1 MRIDPKT
8 GELWTMTD
16 STKTEREVL
25 VLRSTA
31 DGYVTYLLAH
41 GGQKGACNVDFMGR
55 TGTVYVDPRKI
66 VFTHTANL
74 EEKIR
79 AIPDSKMDKVRSIIR
94 QHLLLPAAEETD
106 DLKARLSAA
115 ERSVIGMSERI
126 KELTAQRDA
135 YKDAMDRLIDKL
147 PGQVAPAE
155 PEPPKEP
162 DKPAMPKV
170 GSPEY
175 REMKKRENMAR
186 LLPKQAYIGVKIDR
200 YKMSYAMAGRLLDV
214 AGNTVTAWANGVYRA
229 DWKKLDRIFPGIEK
243 EAEEWAKNQE
253 EKK

>member
-1 MRIDPKT
+1 MRIDPRP
-8 GELWTMTD
+8 GELWIYED
-16 STKTEREVL
+16 SSKIEREVL
-25 VLRSTA
+25 VLRATA
-31 DGYVTYLLAH
+31 DGYVSYLVCH
-41 GGQKGACNVDFMGR
+41 PNKKGACNVDFMGR

-135 YKDAMDRLIDKL
+135 YKDTVDRLIDKL
-147 PGQVAPAE
+147 PGQTAPE
-155 PEPPKEP
+155 PEVPEP
-162 DKPAMPKV
+162 LSKIERNRLIVQENQKKYGLKQSYIAVKLKSVGMKQVTLDRLIGRSDGCVAHWVRVDSKV
-170 GSPEY
+170 H
-175 REMKKRENMAR
+175 
-186 LLPKQAYIGVKIDR
+186 
-200 YKMSYAMAGRLLDV
+200 
-214 AGNTVTAWANGVYRA
+214 WAV
-229 DWKKLDRIFPGIEK
+229 LERIFPGIEK

-253 EKK
+253 EEKKNELLR

>member
-1 MRIDPKT
+1 MRIDPRP
-8 GELWTMTD
+8 GELWIYED
-16 STKTEREVL
+16 SSKIEREVL
-25 VLRSTA
+25 VLRATA
-31 DGYVTYLLAH
+31 DGYVSYLVCH
-41 GGQKGACNVDFMGR
+41 PNKKGACNVDFMGR

-135 YKDAMDRLIDKL
+135 YKDTVDRRIDKL
-147 PGQVAPAE
+147 PGQTAPE
-155 PEPPKEP
+155 PEVPEP
-162 DKPAMPKV
+162 ESAKPLSKIEQNRLKV
-170 GSPEY
+170 QEN
-175 REMKKRENMAR
+175 RKKYG
-186 LLPKQAYIGVKIDR
+186 PKQSYIGVKLKTIG
-200 YKMSYAMAGRLLDV
+200 MPQV
-214 AGNTVTAWANGVYRA
+214 A
-229 DWKKLDRIFPGIEK
+229 LDRLIGRSDGCVAHWVRGDSKAHWISIERIIPGIEK

>member
-74 EEKIR
+74 EDKIR
-79 AIPDSKMDKVRSIIR
+79 TIPDSKMDKIRSIIR

-106 DLKARLSAA
+106 DLKARLASA
-115 ERSVIGMSERI
+115 ERSVIGMGERI

-147 PGQVAPAE
+147 PGHRLPQPE
-155 PEPPKEP
+155 PEKAPEAETQTPLS
-162 DKPAMPKV
+162 KV
-170 GSPEY
+170 E
-175 REMKKRENMAR
+175 RNRLIVQENRKKYGLR
-186 LLPKQAYIGVKIDR
+186 QSYIGVKLKSVGMNQVTLDR
-200 YKMSYAMAGRLLDV
+200 LIGRSDGCV
-214 AGNTVTAWANGVYRA
+214 AHWIRGDSKAHWASIE
-229 DWKKLDRIFPGIEK
+229 RIFPGIEK
-243 EAEEWAKNQE
+243 EAEEWAKEQE
-253 EKK
+253 EKKC

>member
-1 MRIDPKT
+1 MRIDPKA
-8 GELWTMTD
+8 GELWMYED
-16 STKTEREVL
+16 SSKIEREVL
-25 VLRSTA
+25 VLRATA
-31 DGYVTYLLAH
+31 DGYVSYLVCH
-41 GGQKGACNVDFMGR
+41 PNKKGACNVDFMGR

-135 YKDAMDRLIDKL
+135 YKDTVDRLIDKL
-147 PGQVAPAE
+147 PGQTAPE
-155 PEPPKEP
+155 PEVPEPEVPKPLTKVERNRLIVQENR
-162 DKPAMPKV
+162 KKYGLKQSYIAVKLKTIGMP
-170 GSPEY
+170 
-175 REMKKRENMAR
+175 
-186 LLPKQAYIGVKIDR
+186 Q
-200 YKMSYAMAGRLLDV
+200 V
-214 AGNTVTAWANGVYRA
+214 A
-229 DWKKLDRIFPGIEK
+229 LDRLIGRSDGCVAHWVRGDSKAHWISIERIIPGIEK

>member
-1 MRIDPKT
+1 MRIDPRP
-8 GELWTMTD
+8 GELWIYED
-16 STKTEREVL
+16 SSKIEREVL
-25 VLRSTA
+25 VLRATA
-31 DGYVTYLLAH
+31 DGYVSYLVCH
-41 GGQKGACNVDFMGR
+41 PNKKGACNVDFMGR

-135 YKDAMDRLIDKL
+135 YKDTVDRLIDKL
-147 PGQVAPAE
+147 PGQTAPE
-155 PEPPKEP
+155 PEVPEPEVPKP
-162 DKPAMPKV
+162 LTKV
-170 GSPEY
+170 ERNRLIVQENQKKYGLKQSY
-175 REMKKRENMAR
+175 IAVKLKSVGMKQVTLDR
-186 LLPKQAYIGVKIDR
+186 LIGRSDGCVSHWVRGDSK
-200 YKMSYAMAGRLLDV
+200 AH
-214 AGNTVTAWANGVYRA
+214 WAV
-229 DWKKLDRIFPGIEK
+229 LERIFPGIEK